1 MKKKKQSKLSLAL
14 QLKGSVV
21 SSIYKQVLCL
31 GGFGLLMSILY
42 YFKLPVSQP
51 ILGTIIPSIVL
62 GLLLVF
68 RTNTAYERFWEGRK
82 LWGSLVNDT
91 RNMAWQIAVII
102 EESEPEDRNQKVE
115 AIRLLP
121 IFLVACKLH
130 LRSVAVGEELESM
143 VTREQFLILQ
153 KSQHP
158 PLQIAT
164 WIGDYIQTQY
174 KRGDNFLH
182 FNHVPFLQRNVKG
195 IIDSLGG
202 CERIL
207 RTPLPLAYVIH
218 LRQLVLIYCLLLPF
232 PLVKD
237 LEWGTGFFVALI
249 SFTLLG
255 IEEIG
260 VEIENPFGYDVND
273 LPLDTICN
281 NMRNEIE
288 EYIKLNLPSQTNCQL
303 SKLGDSQYKSN
314 LKYD

>member
-1 MKKKKQSKLSLAL
+1 MKKEKQSKLGIAL

-31 GGFGLLMSILY
+31 GLFGFFMSVLY

-91 RNMAWQIAVII
+91 RNMAWQIAVMIG
-102 EESEPEDRNQKVE
+102 ESEPEDRNQKVE

-121 IFLVACKLH
+121 TFLVACKLH
-130 LRSVAVGEELESM
+130 LRAVAVGEELEAR
-143 VTREQFLILQ
+143 VTHEQFLILK
-153 KSQHP
+153 KSRNP

-174 KRGDNFLH
+174 RRGDSFLH
-182 FNHVPFLQRNVKG
+182 FNHVPFLQGNVKG

-237 LEWGTGFFVALI
+237 LGWGTGLFVALI

-260 VEIENPFGYDVND
+260 IEIENPFGYDIND
-273 LPLDTICN
+273 LPLNTICN
-281 NMRNEIE
+281 NMSNEIE
-288 EYIKLNLPSQTNCQL
+288 EYIELNLPSPINDGL
-303 SKLGDSQYKSN
+303 SELDGSQYTSI
-314 LKYD
+314 